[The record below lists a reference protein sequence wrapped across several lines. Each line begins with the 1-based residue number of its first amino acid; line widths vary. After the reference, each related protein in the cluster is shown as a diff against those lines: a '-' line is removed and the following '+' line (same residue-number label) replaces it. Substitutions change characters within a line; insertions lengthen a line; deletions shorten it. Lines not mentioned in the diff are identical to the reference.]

1 MKNSI
6 KQFISMLLAVML
18 IIGMMVPASAANA
31 GEIPLAVVYSSDNRG
46 KTPVSAVEANDTF
59 YAVVNFYGCPTTS
72 ALDSVCAFGI
82 CISYDQEK
90 MTMPTKAIGRGSLN
104 PTFAENVAFINYS
117 TRDGLTELNG
127 DDEPYLVG
135 SGRLF
140 ALKVTAKEALTS
152 EDLSKIKIID
162 SAIGKNG
169 VKNETYLL
177 NGHSDEFT
185 IVKLPHF
192 AASVDANTKFY
203 TRSTALDVKAALT
216 YTFINADGTPG
227 TVDTD
232 KVEVTLPE
240 GGLQADVTNKV
251 TVEYE
256 GYTCVVDVTAELDV
270 RTAIKVTKVPT
281 KMSYISGETLNLT
294 DLEVEA
300 EYKSG
305 YKHVLDS
312 GVYGTIPSKTMPL
325 TVKDHDKTM
334 LKVKLGELEAD
345 VGTLTVSPADIS
357 TAVIGDITGQT
368 YQGEAGCKPEPTVTF
383 NNETLTKDVDYK
395 LSYENNVDAG
405 SNAKIKVTGM
415 GEYTGSTE
423 KTFTI
428 GRATG
433 SLILNVS
440 PATITYGNTFSF
452 TDGDGNSIGGAR
464 PTDIEIHYRKTGMS
478 EDNTF
483 NFTNP
488 MAVGAGSYEFWAV
501 RPEDSNNEKAESDK
515 VSVTIEP
522 RSIADEI
529 ITITIDSQT
538 YTGSPLTP
546 DVTAMHGSIP
556 LVKDKDYTLGD
567 YKFNLNATTESQLAS
582 VKVTGKDNYTGER
595 TVTFTIKPQ
604 WLSVTASNFLQ
615 LKDGVESVTY
625 TGLPITPKVD
635 DSITVGTNN
644 PIMLTKDVDYTVE
657 YESNINAGT
666 AKITIKSKTGSNYT
680 FDKFT
685 VDFTI
690 NPVKI
695 KINSSQYDWV
705 PYVDGDKIKG
715 YDSDGGGQQSPY
727 FDYDGKEHGIKLQ
740 FKDDARVNEI
750 KLETL
755 VKCTYTNAVNTNAS
769 GYTAYVTLKL
779 NKDYETNYQLLG
791 SSDTPVPDRTLTKT
805 WSIHKATLQ
814 VTAPDLNIRCLE
826 LAGEKPVDYT
836 YSLDWLG
843 TGVKPNNLKITL
855 KGLTCDGEPAYDNAG
870 NTITFPQ
877 VTAKKAGTPTDS
889 VELELG
895 FTNYESIR
903 VTIPV
908 KYINKLS
915 VSDKLSM
922 ADIEVVYGQSY
933 APVLKLKDEV
943 VTDKTLYKITYTD
956 KDGKPVTNPKNAG
969 TYTIKATYEDDT
981 EETVEGV
988 TYPGHI
994 GEKTATLTIKKR
1006 PLTADVKHA
1015 AITYGEAVDVNDC
1028 TVTFGNLVTGESL
1041 TKGTDFTVSTD
1052 YKTGDDVGDE
1062 YGFFITLD
1070 ENSAVA
1076 KNYTVPTVT
1085 GTLTVNPKSLTAA
1098 MVEDVTAG
1106 LTYNGNEQTPTVT
1119 VKDGEKTLTSGTD
1132 YTLTYKNNTNAGTAT
1147 VTVEGKGNYTGKVTK
1162 TFKINPATI
1171 TEEMI
1176 AAIQAVTYTG
1186 KAQTPALTIK
1196 YNGMTLKEG
1205 TDYTVAYTS
1214 NTNAGSAAAAVI
1226 GKGNYTGKVEKPFT
1240 INKAAMVFDENQTVF
1255 RRSTVTGEQ
1264 TESLQ
1269 TIKGVQGETLSPALT
1284 LEAPGAQG
1292 ILDSAAIDGTNVKF
1306 TITGS
1311 EGKAN
1316 YKVKMTMPANGNYQ
1330 DGEYTLKFEVADKN
1344 DVSGSITFPNG
1355 SSVYTGA
1362 PQTYEKATLNPNLA
1376 GTWTYTYTAVDG
1388 SGASLKGGLPLT
1400 VGTYRVAASFTN
1412 ADNVGAANAT
1422 FVITKATPPT
1432 PPEVKVDGEDKT
1444 LKDLED
1450 SMRKDLGAIEGEFTW
1465 RDSDGKELDKN
1476 TKIEA
1481 NKEYEWIFTPTGK
1494 DAKNYLPISGKT
1506 TPYVR
1511 DDLSWLP
1518 GVLGGGSTFNF
1529 RDVTRYDYFYNA
1541 VKWAAEN
1548 GIASG
1553 TSRYTFSPDAV
1564 CTRAQ
1569 TVTFLWRAAGS
1580 PMPSYRISPFTDV
1593 NYGDYYYNAVL
1604 WAVEQGITTGLTA
1617 TTFGPDKTVT
1627 RGQVAMFLYRAA
1639 SAVKPNITNSFTD
1652 VKSTAYNYD
1661 AILWAY
1667 DNRITTGTSTTTFS
1681 PDAFCTRAQIVTFLY
1696 RFYQGR

>member
-1 MKNSI
+1 MSMKN
-6 KQFISMLLAVML
+6 KMKRLLAL
-18 IIGMMVPASAANA
+18 LLAATILASLCSVTAFAKTTVTGTN
-31 GEIPLAVVYSSDNRG
+31 GKDIYLGWKYYTSRDYTNEAVSLTKGTTYYA
-46 KTPVSAVEANDTF
+46 KLFF
-59 YAVVNFYGCPTTS
+59 YHNPTTS
-72 ALDSVCAFGI
+72 VADSLCAF
-82 CISYDQEK
+82 D
-90 MTMPTKAIGRGSLN
+90 L
-104 PTFAENVAFINYS
+104 TFSAENISTEIDNIYQGQSNVANATVNLIDNEIRLHWAYDKGIKDDWNDIRAS
-117 TRDGLTELNG
+117 GVLTVLSFTPLK
-127 DDEPYLVG
+127 DVSG
-135 SGRLF
+135 SDIYTLIPLKQQDTAGTVSAMF
-140 ALKVTAKEALTS
+140 AGSSSVEGAARF
-152 EDLSKIKIID
+152 
-162 SAIGKNG
+162 N
-169 VKNETYLL
+169 
-177 NGHSDEFT
+177 
-185 IVKLPHF
+185 IVELPHF
-192 AASVDANTKFY
+192 AASVKTGAETLYDTSSKETIKEN
-203 TRSTALDVKAALT
+203 LDF
-216 YTFINADGTPG
+216 TFIKADGTTDAVDSTLVEIEKG
-227 TVDTD
+227 SVQDGKLTVTA
-232 KVEVTLPE
+232 TY
-240 GGLQADVTNKV
+240 N
-251 TVEYE
+251 
-256 GYTCVVDVTAELDV
+256 GYTCDVEIDV
-270 RTAIKVTKVPT
+270 EADEMTGIKVTHDPD
-281 KMSYISGETLNLT
+281 KMSYSSGQTLNVDGLK
-294 DLEVEA
+294 VSA
-300 EYKSG
+300 
-305 YKHVLDS
+305 
-312 GVYGTIPSKTMPL
+312 VYMSKTEKELGSGAYSTDPAKNSKL
-325 TVKDHDKTM
+325 TVAANNNKPITV
-334 LKVKLGELEAD
+334 KVGGFTATTSNLA
-345 VGTLTVSPADIS
+345 VSAADIS
-357 TAVIGDITGQT
+357 TAVIGDITDAKYDNGQPVT
-368 YQGEAGCKPEPTVTF
+368 PHPEVTLGDDVLT
-383 NNETLTKDVDYK
+383 EGTDYTLTYT
-395 LSYENNVDAG
+395 NNTTATNDE
-405 SNAKIKVTGM
+405 TGPAIITAT
-415 GEYTGSTE
+415 GVGPEYTGYVTKE
-423 KTFTI
+423 FDI
-428 GRATG
+428 GKATG
-433 SLILNVS
+433 ELTLNVS

-464 PTDIEIHYRKTGMS
+464 PTDIVIHYRKTGTT
-478 EDNTF
+478 EDNIF
-483 NFTNP
+483 KFSNP

-501 RPEDSNNEKAESDK
+501 RPEDPNNDEAKSNE
-515 VSVTIEP
+515 VTVTIKP

-529 ITITIDSQT
+529 ITITIDPQI

-546 DVTAMHGSIP
+546 DVTAIHGTLP
-556 LVKDKDYTLGD
+556 LVKDKDYTLSE
-567 YKFNLNATTESQLAS
+567 YKFNVDVTSESNPTS
-582 VKVTGKDNYTGER
+582 VKVTGEGNYYGER
-595 TVTFTIKPQ
+595 IVNFTINPMNLNDISEKFT
-604 WLSVTASNFLQ
+604 SVDLTE
-615 LKDGVESVTY
+615 KTY
-625 TGLPITPKVD
+625 TGNPYTP
-635 DSITVGTNN
+635 TVPEQVTIDQVTTLYKG
-644 PIMLTKDVDYTVE
+644 KDKDYTVTYGE
-657 YESNINAGT
+657 NTNAGT
-666 AKITIKSKTGSNYT
+666 DAGTITIAPVPGSNYT
-680 FDKFT
+680 FNEFT
-685 VDFTI
+685 KTFTI

-805 WSIHKATLQ
+805 WSIHKATL
-814 VTAPDLNIRCLE
+814 TNLTPPDLNIRCLE

-855 KGLTCDGEPAYDNAG
+855 KGLNCTGDPSYDNAT

-895 FTNYESIR
+895 FTNYESIN

-922 ADIEVVYGQSY
+922 ANIEVVYGDSY
-933 APVLKLKDEV
+933 APVLKLDNTT
-943 VTDKTLYKITYTD
+943 VTPKTLYKITYTD
-956 KDGKPVTNPKNAG
+956 KDGKPVTNPKDAG

-1041 TKGTDFTVSTD
+1041 TKGTDFTVSTN
-1052 YKTGDDVGDE
+1052 YKTGNDVGDE
-1062 YGFFITLD
+1062 YGFFINLQG
-1070 ENSAVA
+1070 VA
-1076 KNYTVPTVT
+1076 ANNYTVPTVT
-1085 GTLTVNPKSLTAA
+1085 GLLTVNKKSLQGAT
-1098 MVEDVTAG
+1098 VTFNDENQII
-1106 LTYNGNEQTPTVT
+1106 YDGNEKTPGVTVT
-1119 VKDGEKTLTSGTD
+1119 VALGNGTTPVLTSND
-1132 YTLTYKNNTNAGTAT
+1132 YTLTYENNTNAGTAK
-1147 VTVEGKGNYTGKVTK
+1147 VTVEGKGNYTGKVEK
-1162 TFKINPATI
+1162 TFKIEKATPTLAITGVKQDATYTGSRFSNTYVQTNNNPSNLEVTYEYYRQDDAECATKVEPIDAGDYKVRISFSGNDNYNAATTTPTVNFTIGRANHPISI
-1171 TEEMI
+1171 T
-1176 AAIQAVTYTG
+1176 AASVTYTG
-1186 KAQTPALTIK
+1186 A
-1196 YNGMTLKEG
+1196 
-1205 TDYTVAYTS
+1205 AYS
-1214 NTNAGSAAAAVI
+1214 ETNI
-1226 GKGNYTGKVEKPFT
+1226 
-1240 INKAAMVFDENQTVF
+1240 
-1255 RRSTVTGEQ
+1255 TVTPVCEV
-1264 TESLQ
+1264 TFTYYAS
-1269 TIKGVQGETLSPALT
+1269 ETGNEP
-1284 LEAPGAQG
+1284 
-1292 ILDSAAIDGTNVKF
+1292 
-1306 TITGS
+1306 ITRP
-1311 EGKAN
+1311 
-1316 YKVKMTMPANGNYQ
+1316 T
-1330 DGEYTLKFEVADKN
+1330 D
-1344 DVSGSITFPNG
+1344 
-1355 SSVYTGA
+1355 
-1362 PQTYEKATLNPNLA
+1362 
-1376 GTWTYTYTAVDG
+1376 
-1388 SGASLKGGLPLT
+1388 
-1400 VGTYRVAASFTN
+1400 VGTYWVVASYAGTDNYNQSTSARVSFS
-1412 ADNVGAANAT
+1412 
-1422 FVITKATPPT
+1422 ITKATPPT
-1432 PPEVKVDGEDKT
+1432 PAEVKVDGEDKT

-1450 SMRKDLGAIEGEFTW
+1450 SMRKDLGSIEGKFTW
-1465 RDSDGKELDKN
+1465 RDSDGKELPSN

-1481 NKEYEWIFTPTGK
+1481 NKEYEWTFTPTGK
-1494 DAKNYLPISGKT
+1494 DAKNYRPIYGKT

>member
-31 GEIPLAVVYSSDNRG
+31 GEIPLAVVYSSDNKG
-46 KTPVSAVEANDTF
+46 KTPVSAVEANGTF
-59 YAVVNFYGCPTTS
+59 YVVVNFYGCPTTS

-90 MTMPTKAIGRGSLN
+90 MTMPTNAIGRGSLN

-117 TRDGLTELNG
+117 TRDGLTELNE
-127 DDEPYLVG
+127 DEEPYLVG

-169 VKNETYLL
+169 VRNETYLL
-177 NGHSDEFT
+177 NGHSEEFT

-192 AASVDANTKFY
+192 AASVDASTKLY
-203 TRSTALDVKAALT
+203 TRSTKADVKAALT
-216 YTFINADGTPG
+216 YTFINADGTLG
-227 TVDTD
+227 TVDTS

-270 RTAIKVTKVPT
+270 RTAIKVTKVPP
-281 KMSYISGETLNLT
+281 KMSYTSGETLNLT
-294 DLEVEA
+294 GLEVEA
-300 EYKSG
+300 EYRSG

-715 YDSDGGGQQSPY
+715 CDSDGGGQQSPY

-769 GYTAYVTLKL
+769 GYTAYVKFEL
-779 NKDYETNYQLLG
+779 NEDCKTNYQLLG

-1062 YGFFITLD
+1062 YGFLINLQG
-1070 ENSAVA
+1070 VA
-1076 KNYTVPTVT
+1076 ANNYTVPTVT
-1085 GTLTVNPKSLTAA
+1085 GLLTVNKKSLQGAT
-1098 MVEDVTAG
+1098 VTFNDENQII
-1106 LTYNGNEQTPTVT
+1106 YDGNEKTPGVTVT
-1119 VKDGEKTLTSGTD
+1119 VALGNGTTPVLTSND
-1132 YTLTYKNNTNAGTAT
+1132 YTLTYENNTNAGTAT
-1147 VTVEGKGNYTGKVTK
+1147 VTVEGKGNYTGKVEK
-1162 TFKINPATI
+1162 TFKIEKATPTI
-1171 TEEMI
+1171 TLVS
-1176 AAIQAVTYTG
+1176 AASVDYTGAQYSNKNVEVTKPSDIEVTYEYYLQNDTACTTPVKPIDAGSYKVRISFAGNNNYNAAVTTPTVNFTIGRANHPISITAASVTYTG
-1186 KAQTPALTIK
+1186 AVYSEKNITVTPVCEVT
-1196 YNGMTLKEG
+1196 
-1205 TDYTVAYTS
+1205 
-1214 NTNAGSAAAAVI
+1214 
-1226 GKGNYTGKVEKPFT
+1226 FT
-1240 INKAAMVFDENQTVF
+1240 YYASET
-1255 RRSTVTGEQ
+1255 STVPIARPTD
-1264 TESLQ
+1264 
-1269 TIKGVQGETLSPALT
+1269 V
-1284 LEAPGAQG
+1284 GAYWVVA
-1292 ILDSAAIDGTNVKF
+1292 SYAGTN
-1306 TITGS
+1306 
-1311 EGKAN
+1311 N
-1316 YKVKMTMPANGNYQ
+1316 YNSSTSAR
-1330 DGEYTLKFEVADKN
+1330 
-1344 DVSGSITFPNG
+1344 VSFS
-1355 SSVYTGA
+1355 
-1362 PQTYEKATLNPNLA
+1362 
-1376 GTWTYTYTAVDG
+1376 
-1388 SGASLKGGLPLT
+1388 
-1400 VGTYRVAASFTN
+1400 
-1412 ADNVGAANAT
+1412 
-1422 FVITKATPPT
+1422 ITKATPPT
-1432 PPEVKVDGEDKT
+1432 PAEVKVDGEDKT

-1450 SMRKDLGAIEGEFTW
+1450 SMRKDLGSIEGEFTW
-1465 RDSDGKELDKN
+1465 RDSDGKELPFN

-1481 NKEYEWIFTPTGK
+1481 NKEYEWTFTPTGK
-1494 DAKNYLPISGKT
+1494 DAKNYRPIYGKT

-1529 RDVTRYDYFYNA
+1529 RDVTRYDYFYSA

-1580 PMPSYRISPFTDV
+1580 PMPTYRISPFTDV

>member
-1 MKNSI
+1 MSMKN
-6 KQFISMLLAVML
+6 KMKRLLALLLAATILASLCSVTAFAKTTVTGSNGKDIYL
-18 IIGMMVPASAANA
+18 GWKYYTDKDCTAVTESLTSGETYYAKLFFYNNPVNSVAESIGGFDLTFSAERINITLNDILFKKADTETTPNFKNNEIGLHWASAYGITNDDNELLTNGVLVTIKFSPKENVSGSNLYTLLPLIQQSASGVFSKMTAGASTAEETIGFNIVELPHLAVTVNEGAEFYDTSTPDEIKAGLSVSYIDPTGYSAPLA
-31 GEIPLAVVYSSDNRG
+31 GEDVIVTLPTDGLKVGENTITVTGNGHTSEVTINVVEDEVTGIKVTHDPDKMSYSSGQTLKLDGIVVKAVHKSG
-46 KTPVSAVEANDTF
+46 KETDINVEDLFTRPANGAKLRTANSGAEITVMYGSMQGNTAGILTVNKADLKDAQIADIEDIQYQYGAEIKPTPEIT
-59 YAVVNFYGCPTTS
+59 
-72 ALDSVCAFGI
+72 
-82 CISYDQEK
+82 
-90 MTMPTKAIGRGSLN
+90 
-104 PTFAENVAFINYS
+104 
-117 TRDGLTELNG
+117 LNG
-127 DDEPYLVG
+127 DTLV
-135 SGRLF
+135 
-140 ALKVTAKEALTS
+140 
-152 EDLSKIKIID
+152 
-162 SAIGKNG
+162 NG
-169 VKNETYLL
+169 TDY
-177 NGHSDEFT
+177 D
-185 IVKLPHF
+185 
-192 AASVDANTKFY
+192 
-203 TRSTALDVKAALT
+203 LT
-216 YTFINADGTPG
+216 Y
-227 TVDTD
+227 VDN
-232 KVEVTLPE
+232 
-240 GGLQADVTNKV
+240 TN
-251 TVEYE
+251 
-256 GYTCVVDVTAELDV
+256 
-270 RTAIKVTKVPT
+270 
-281 KMSYISGETLNLT
+281 
-294 DLEVEA
+294 
-300 EYKSG
+300 
-305 YKHVLDS
+305 
-312 GVYGTIPSKTMPL
+312 
-325 TVKDHDKTM
+325 
-334 LKVKLGELEAD
+334 
-345 VGTLTVSPADIS
+345 VGTA
-357 TAVIGDITGQT
+357 
-368 YQGEAGCKPEPTVTF
+368 
-383 NNETLTKDVDYK
+383 TLT
-395 LSYENNVDAG
+395 A
-405 SNAKIKVTGM
+405 TGK
-415 GEYTGSTE
+415 GTEYTGSKDKSFQITQATGE
-423 KTFTI
+423 LTLKVNNQEGNAVTVTYGDALTFTGNGAVI
-428 GRATG
+428 NADTASETKIQYKTETG
-433 SLILNVS
+433 
-440 PATITYGNTFSF
+440 TYEDFTYGTVLDAGKYYFKAIRLDTPNVAA
-452 TDGDGNSIGGAR
+452 TDSNEVEVTINQKNIADSDVTINVGGHVYDGNAAAPEINITFKGTRLQSPRDYTLSGYEGFKNV
-464 PTDIEIHYRKTGMS
+464 TD
-478 EDNTF
+478 N
-483 NFTNP
+483 
-488 MAVGAGSYEFWAV
+488 A
-501 RPEDSNNEKAESDK
+501 
-515 VSVTIEP
+515 SVTI
-522 RSIADEI
+522 
-529 ITITIDSQT
+529 TGTGNN
-538 YTGSPLTP
+538 YTGS
-546 DVTAMHGSIP
+546 VTRS
-556 LVKDKDYTLGD
+556 
-567 YKFNLNATTESQLAS
+567 YKIT
-582 VKVTGKDNYTGER
+582 
-595 TVTFTIKPQ
+595 PQ

-727 FDYDGKEHGIKLQ
+727 FDYDGYPHGIKLQ
-740 FKDDARVNEI
+740 FKDDARVNGI

-755 VKCTYTNAVNTNAS
+755 VRITYTSETTRTNAG
-769 GYTAYVTLKL
+769 GYATQMKFELKEDC
-779 NKDYETNYQLLG
+779 KTNYQLLNG
-791 SSDTPVPDRTLTKT
+791 NDEVVQERPLSKT

-855 KGLTCDGEPAYDNAG
+855 KGLNCTGNPSYDNAT

-877 VTAKKAGTPTDS
+877 VTAKAADTPTDS

-895 FTNYESIR
+895 FTNYKSIK

-922 ADIEVVYGQSY
+922 ADIEVVYGESY
-933 APVLKLKDEV
+933 APVLKLDSTT
-943 VTDKTLYKITYTD
+943 VTPKTLTYTD
-956 KDGKPVTNPKNAG
+956 ENGNTVANPKNAG

-1028 TVTFGNLVTGESL
+1028 TVTFGNLVPGESL
-1041 TKGTDFTVSTD
+1041 TKGTDFTVSTS

-1062 YGFFITLD
+1062 YGFFINLQG
-1070 ENSAVA
+1070 VA
-1076 KNYTVPTVT
+1076 ANNYTVPTVT
-1085 GTLTVNPKSLTAA
+1085 GTLTVNPKPLTAA

-1106 LTYNGNEQTPTVT
+1106 LTYNGNEQKPTVT
-1119 VKDGEKTLTSGTD
+1119 VKDDEKTLTSGTD

-1147 VTVEGKGNYTGKVTK
+1147 VTVEGKGNYTGKVEKDFSIAKATPTLALVDAEGMTYTGERYSNSNVK
-1162 TFKINPATI
+1162 VTNPSNVNVTYHYYKDADCKQTADPIDAGTYYVKISFAGDGNYNAVTPGTVKSFTI
-1171 TEEMI
+1171 SRANHPISI
-1176 AAIQAVTYTG
+1176 AAASVTYTG
-1186 KAQTPALTIK
+1186 AP
-1196 YNGMTLKEG
+1196 YSE
-1205 TDYTVAYTS
+1205 
-1214 NTNAGSAAAAVI
+1214 TNI
-1226 GKGNYTGKVEKPFT
+1226 
-1240 INKAAMVFDENQTVF
+1240 
-1255 RRSTVTGEQ
+1255 TVTPTCEV
-1264 TESLQ
+1264 TFTYYAS
-1269 TIKGVQGETLSPALT
+1269 ETGNEP
-1284 LEAPGAQG
+1284 
-1292 ILDSAAIDGTNVKF
+1292 
-1306 TITGS
+1306 ITRP
-1311 EGKAN
+1311 
-1316 YKVKMTMPANGNYQ
+1316 T
-1330 DGEYTLKFEVADKN
+1330 D
-1344 DVSGSITFPNG
+1344 
-1355 SSVYTGA
+1355 
-1362 PQTYEKATLNPNLA
+1362 
-1376 GTWTYTYTAVDG
+1376 
-1388 SGASLKGGLPLT
+1388 
-1400 VGTYRVAASFTN
+1400 VGTYWVVASYAGTDNYNSSTSARVSFS
-1412 ADNVGAANAT
+1412 
-1422 FVITKATPPT
+1422 ITKATPPT
-1432 PPEVKVDGEDKT
+1432 PAEVKVDGEDKT

-1450 SMRKDLGAIEGEFTW
+1450 SMRKDLGNIEGKFTW
-1465 RDSDGKELDKN
+1465 RDSDGKELPSD

-1481 NKEYEWIFTPTGK
+1481 NKEYEWTFTPTGK
-1494 DAKNYLPISGKT
+1494 DAKNYRPIYGKT